1 MKLSD
6 FIEGCERASY
16 FTDEVNIHILISD
29 LKK

>member
-6 FIEGCERASY
+6 FIEGCERVSS
-16 FTDEVNIHILISD
+16 FTDEVNIHVLISD

>member
-6 FIEGCERASY
+6 FIEGYERVSS
-16 FTDEVNIHILISD
+16 FTDEVNIHVLISD